1 MITTIKKNLK
11 NSFVYFLRIKKIK
24 PRDHEKLLLAT
35 FLCFVICFYL
45 FNITINGYADNY
57 YSSAVQAA
65 TQSWHAFFFAGLDS
79 AGYISIDKPPFSI
92 WIMAIFTRLFGFS
105 SFSMLLPN
113 ALAGVGTV
121 YLVYKIVRQRFSM
134 ASAFISSFVMAFT
147 PVAVLMYRYN
157 HPDSIL
163 VLLLTASV
171 YCFIQS
177 LNKHSLTWLLFV
189 GLLLGLAFN
198 TKMIQALII
207 LPVLI
212 FVYIFASNY
221 NKFKKALHV
230 SLLCLTTA
238 IAALWWPIVVY
249 LTPAANRPYI
259 GSTTD
264 NNIWSLVFGFNGLS
278 RLASF
283 DDFSSQTMNG
293 YGGNIG
299 LLRMFNSDFGPNV
312 AWFLPLALISLFAFL
327 WFYGRKQQSN
337 KKLFLIATIGGWLV
351 SHIIVFSFFV
361 KIIHPYYSIAFLP
374 PLAMLVGIGL
384 PILWQLYN
392 QNVKFRFYLP
402 IAIFLCGVTDLI
414 ILSYDKYWLPNLRWF
429 VFATITVLCLCLSVR
444 SLLHKTLYKKAILVV
459 SCALIFFEMFIYSI
473 SGMLVSHTGSISIP
487 SPILIVVQKDRVLDD
502 NSNLKKYLIE
512 HKGSAKWIAA
522 TTSVSDSSPIQI
534 ATDQPVMAL
543 GGFIGKDETITLS
556 QFKSYVAKGYVRYF
570 AVSLSGSFGGSDSD
584 LSQIV
589 SWATHSGQR
598 VDYGGFEGYELYD
611 LSNIDD

>member
-1 MITTIKKNLK
+1 MKKINLK
-11 NSFVYFLRIKKIK
+11 NGFVYFWRIKKIK
-24 PRDHEKLLLAT
+24 FRYYEKILLTA
-35 FLCFVICFYL
+35 FLCFVLCFYL

-92 WIMAIFTRLFGFS
+92 WIMAIFTRIFGFS
-105 SFSMLLPN
+105 SFNMLLPN

-121 YLVYKIVRQRFSM
+121 YLVYKIVRQRFGM
-134 ASAFISSFVMAFT
+134 TSAFISSFIMAFT
-147 PVAVLMYRYN
+147 PVAVLMFRYN

-163 VLLLTASV
+163 VFLLTASV

-212 FVYIFASNY
+212 FVYIFASNFS
-221 NKFKKALHV
+221 KFKKAFHV
-230 SLLCLTTA
+230 SLLCFATA
-238 IAALWWPIVVY
+238 VSALWWPLAVY

-259 GSTTD
+259 GSTAD

-283 DDFSSQTMNG
+283 DDFFSPTMNG

-299 LLRMFNSDFGPNV
+299 LLRMFNNDFGPNI
-312 AWFLPLALISLFAFL
+312 AWFLPIALILL
-327 WFYGRKQQSN
+327 LVLIWFHSYKERSKN
-337 KKLFLIATIGGWLV
+337 HLIIISIIGGWLM

-384 PILWQLYN
+384 PVLWRLYN
-392 QNVKFRFYLP
+392 QDSKFRLALP
-402 IAIFLCGVTDLI
+402 ISIFICGVIDLI
-414 ILSYDKYWLPNLRWF
+414 ILSYDKYWLPYFKWLI
-429 VFATITVLCLCLSVR
+429 FAIVTVLCLCLSVR
-444 SLLHKTLYKKAILVV
+444 SILRKSLYRKVAFVFV
-459 SCALIFFEMFIYSI
+459 CTLIFAEMSIYSVF
-473 SGMLVSHTGSISIP
+473 GMLVSHTGSIPIP
-487 SPILIVVQKDRVLDD
+487 SPILIVVRKDRVLSD
-502 NSNLKKYLIE
+502 SSYLKDYLMA
-512 HKGSAKWIAA
+512 HRGHAKWIAA
-522 TTSVSDSSPIQI
+522 AVSVSDAAPIQI
-534 ATDQPVMAL
+534 STNQPVMAM
-543 GGFIGKDETITLS
+543 GGFIGRDRVISLS
-556 QFKSYVAKGYVRYF
+556 QFKILIHSGDIRYF
-570 AVSLSGSFGGSDSD
+570 IVPRGMVYNRPKDS
-584 LSQIV
+584 LSQIL
-589 SWATHSGQR
+589 SWVIS
-598 VDYGGFEGYELYD
+598 EGVKVNIPYSDEYELYD
-611 LSNIDD
+611 LTGRKE